1 MDKGNTAGLVLRE
14 SLPVGITYYSPD
26 EIDEVVDAFGE
37 FWHGKDYDPFSKN
50 CNHFTEQMIKHI
62 CDKEQFYVPSY
73 VNRFTKLGSV
83 FRMWFKPL

>member
-83 FRMWFKPL
+83 IQL